1 MVQISY
7 QWSRDGVVLTSNE
20 RVQYLMDGI
29 NFTDSQ
35 GGMYRNDS
43 GIYKL
48 NILNIAGSAV
58 TYLTLDVQCKCMV
71 SELCS

>member
-1 MVQISY
+1 VRIIY
-7 QWSRDGVVLTSNE
+7 EWSRDGVVLTSNE
-20 RVQYLMDGI
+20 RVRYLMGGI

-48 NILNIAGSAV
+48 NISNIAGSTV
-58 TYLTLDVQCKCMV
+58 TYLTLDVQCK
-71 SELCS
+71 